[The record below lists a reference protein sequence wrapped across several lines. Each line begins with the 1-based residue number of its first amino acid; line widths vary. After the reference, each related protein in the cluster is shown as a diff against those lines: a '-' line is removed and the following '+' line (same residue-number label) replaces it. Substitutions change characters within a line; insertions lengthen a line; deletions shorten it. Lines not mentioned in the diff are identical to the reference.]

1 MDRTAS
7 SWLFDPPAARSAV
20 LARRRPGAHP
30 VECVVSDAVWA
41 DVVRLLRWATADTSG
56 DPDLAAGTWWR
67 LAAGCADLLRR
78 MPGLCAEICEPCA
91 FEAVVDPAADLPG
104 PERIGLVTGKVLALL
119 LSPEPVPL
127 RVLAAEV
134 DALGEAAVH
143 ALAEQEAG
151 TGVDRPHRPPSG
163 RIEVRPCTRP

>member
-1 MDRTAS
+1 M
-7 SWLFDPPAARSAV
+7 
-20 LARRRPGAHP
+20 RPGRGEALAHRVPGGRP
-30 VECVVSDAVWA
+30 VDDVVTGVVWG
-41 DVVRLLRWATADTSG
+41 DVVRLLRWATGGARG
-56 DPDLAAGTWWR
+56 PPGLRAGTWWR

-151 TGVDRPHRPPSG
+151 TGVDRPHRPHRQPSG